1 MLSGLCRITPII
13 HAAFLFVLIALADN
27 NIFAQT
33 KSEIAHSKEI
43 HEGTWYNKNDR
54 RYIRFNYNED
64 ANFVTINDWIK
75 GAKDNGDAY
84 KAFIKGERLILY
96 SEDNDHR
103 APYCEIEIANT
114 NLIYRC
120 NKMNSTDNF
129 LHTKEP
135 GNRLVFTRVKK

>member
-1 MLSGLCRITPII
+1 MPSGLCRLMPII
-13 HAAFLFVLIALADN
+13 HAAFLFVLIAFAGN

-33 KSEIAHSKEI
+33 KSEIARSKEI
-43 HEGTWYNKNDR
+43 FEGTWYNKTEQ
-54 RYIRFNYNED
+54 RYIRLYYVDD

-75 GAKDNGDAY
+75 GAEDGGDAY

-96 SEDNDHR
+96 SEDTHHR

-114 NLIYRC
+114 KLIYRC
-120 NKMNSTDNF
+120 NNMNSTDNF
-129 LHTKEP
+129 LHIKEQ